1 MVHSHQGNLNFDINK
16 TNMNSEQAEKCIS
29 VAKQA
34 IMAHD
39 YQKALRFLDKSLNMS
54 PTAEAQQL
62 KDLCKLNLNG
72 KG

>member
-1 MVHSHQGNLNFDINK
+1 
-16 TNMNSEQAEKCIS
+16 MNSEQAEKCIS